1 MPKWPYSVCSV
12 IGHYTCP
19 CLVHL
24 PVLNHRLAC
33 IVDLCYC
40 IVLQRNCLSLG
51 WKLLEDPNSISS
63 EVK

>member
-24 PVLNHRLAC
+24 PVTESQTCMYCRLMLLHC
-33 IVDLCYC
+33 FTEK
-40 IVLQRNCLSLG
+40 LSVPG
-51 WKLLEDPNSISS
+51 LEIA
-63 EVK
+63 